1 MIRHALLALVATV
14 LLEGC
19 SSTPTGP
26 TLVGHWGPVTA
37 ELGGK
42 DFPVANFDG
51 GTLMLTADRYD
62 FAGDNGTYELLPGGP
77 PAQMDIHGQV
87 GPNAGRNIPV
97 IYLLAGDQLTICYQ
111 LASGERPTDFTS
123 PAGSKILLVRYK
135 RLP

>member
-1 MIRHALLALVATV
+1 MIKRVLPALLFALSLA
-14 LLEGC
+14 GC
-19 SSTPTGP
+19 TSTPTGP
-26 TLVGHWGPVTA
+26 SLVGHWGPVTA

-77 PAQMDIHGQV
+77 PKQMDIHGQI

-97 IYLLAGDQLTICYQ
+97 IYLLEGDQLTVCYQ
-111 LASGERPTDFTS
+111 LASGERPKEFVS
-123 PAGSKILLVRYK
+123 PQGSKILLVRYK